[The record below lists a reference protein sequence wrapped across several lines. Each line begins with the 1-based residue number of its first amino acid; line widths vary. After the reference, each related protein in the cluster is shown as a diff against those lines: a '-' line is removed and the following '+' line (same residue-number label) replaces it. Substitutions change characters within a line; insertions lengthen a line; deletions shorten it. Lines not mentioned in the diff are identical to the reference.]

1 MFEEMLAD
9 AARSA
14 KRRVQILE
22 VRGASADHPTSVTCK
37 ETDYL
42 KCYIARVY

>member
-1 MFEEMLAD
+1 MFEDMLVD

-22 VRGASADHPTSVTCK
+22 VRGASADHPTSVACK

-42 KCYIARVY
+42 KCYIGRVY